1 MRCCA
6 ACLEKAIG
14 TWQLLLLGFGASVR
28 CDACGARLKSK
39 LLPQAAMHVLLS
51 MATVFL
57 LVVLTNRYGITG
69 FALAFIIPAILDF
82 ILSCFLPLE
91 VIEKEDCLMK

>member
-1 MRCCA
+1 MRYCA
-6 ACLEKAIG
+6 ACSGKAVG
-14 TWQLLLLGFGASVR
+14 TRQLLLLGFGASVR
-28 CDACGARLKSK
+28 CDACGARLKLK

-69 FALAFIIPAILDF
+69 FVLAFIIPAILDF
-82 ILSCFLPLE
+82 ILTCFLPLE
-91 VIEKEDCLMK
+91 VIEKDGRFMK

>member
-6 ACLEKAIG
+6 ACLGKAIG
-14 TWQLLLLGFGASVR
+14 IRQLLLPGFGASVR
-28 CDACGARLKSK
+28 CYACGARLKLK
-39 LLPQAAMHVLLS
+39 LLPQAAMCVLLS

-57 LVVLTNRYGITG
+57 LVVLTNRYGVTG

-91 VIEKEDCLMK
+91 VIEKEDCFMK